1 MRRARIETLT
11 PIFNAFLTLPKRLAH
26 FGAGKVLSLEF
37 FVERTQMIGACKR
50 RWFAK
55 YVTQAFQF
63 VGSVIIF
70 LLVLLG
76 FIELVGGVG
85 LDLYQIFRYFFDA

>member
-1 MRRARIETLT
+1 
-11 PIFNAFLTLPKRLAH
+11 
-26 FGAGKVLSLEF
+26 
-37 FVERTQMIGACKR
+37 MIGACKR